1 MKISVR
7 MIIVFV
13 LLLAAIGYTVYN
25 WVTGVIDGS
34 TAGLYI
40 LVLSFPMVRS
50 LSAFVKR
57 LEASRE

>member
-25 WVTGVIDGS
+25 WVAGVIDGS

-40 LVLSFPMVRS
+40 LVLSFPMIRS

>member
-1 MKISVR
+1 MKISIR

-25 WVTGVIDGS
+25 WVAGVIDGS

-40 LVLSFPMVRS
+40 LVFCFPFVRA
-50 LSAFVKR
+50 LSAFAKY
-57 LEASRE
+57 LKASQE

>member
-25 WVTGVIDGS
+25 WVAGVIDGS

>member
-25 WVTGVIDGS
+25 WVAGVIDGS

-40 LVLSFPMVRS
+40 LVLCFPLVRA
-50 LSAFVKR
+50 LSAFAKY
-57 LEASRE
+57 LKASQE

>member
-40 LVLSFPMVRS
+40 LVLSFPMIRS